1 MDPVHNPYRPGAGRR
16 PPALAGRDA
25 LLTAFDVVVRRS
37 EELGEGDRGWILNGL
52 RGVGKTVLLNELL
65 RRAGERDW
73 ITAKV
78 EAGAGESLPVALS
91 QALVRGMR
99 TATGRHP
106 ESRLRRMLG
115 VFKAFSVKADATG
128 MVSLGVEVEPIRG
141 VADSGRFAEDLA
153 ALFEVMGETAR
164 ELGIGV
170 LILVDELQEADV
182 AELAAINT
190 ALHHLGQAEMPLPL
204 MLVGAGLPSLPAQ
217 LADATSYAERLYD
230 YRPVGLLDRPAAVD
244 ALTIPTRA
252 LGVEWDAEALT
263 MAADVAGGY
272 PYFLQAIGKHVWDNA
287 ISSPIS
293 ADDVWVGLHDA
304 RREVDDGLYRSRW
317 ERATPAQ
324 RDLLRALADLAGDGP
339 ATVSAL
345 ASRMHK
351 SRASDL
357 SVARN
362 ELIKKGLVYPPER
375 GMLAFTVPGMHEFVL
390 RQDVQEVDST
400 SIRCPTVQQP
410 SRISISLVAA
420 ARRPRPAAPGAGLD
434 HGHQLDHRVAGDPER
449 GFQLAQPGSVAVGVG
464 HLERHTAIEGDGA
477 VAAEPHAR
485 RARRGDRAG
494 QHLKQRPHRRRAEAA
509 TQIPQRLVRR
519 RLAAAHGG
527 GEFGPHLA
535 VAQPGKQTQRQH
547 EIHAHRDG
555 SARNRRSVVLVS
567 ASTASTSSTGICP
580 VNSPMPGGEHR
591 GTSYGRGRGR
601 IGRRSSSVAEL
612 RSWSTVLLPAVAP
625 VSTATRGTFATP
637 APCVTLTALSQS

>member
-78 EAGAGESLPVALS
+78 EAGAGESLSMALS

-106 ESRLRRMLG
+106 EPRLRRMLG

-128 MVSLGVEVEPIRG
+128 VVSLGVEVDPIRG
-141 VADSGRFAEDLA
+141 VADSGRFADDLA

-164 ELGIGV
+164 DLGIGV
-170 LILVDELQEADV
+170 LILVDELQEAD
-182 AELAAINT
+182 ARELAAINT
-190 ALHHLGQAEMPLPL
+190 ALHHLGQGETPLPL

-244 ALTIPTRA
+244 ALTIPTHA
-252 LGVEWDAEALT
+252 LGVDWDAEALT
-263 MAADVAGGY
+263 MAAEVAGGY
-272 PYFLQAIGKHVWDNA
+272 PYLLQAIGKHVWDNA
-287 ISSPIS
+287 VSTPIS
-293 ADDVWVGLHDA
+293 ADDVRIGLHDA

-324 RDLLRALADLAGDGP
+324 RELLRALADLAGDGS

-351 SRASDL
+351 SRASNL

-375 GMLAFTVPGMHEFVL
+375 GMLAFTVPGMHDFVL
-390 RQDVQEVDST
+390 RQDVQES
-400 SIRCPTVQQP
+400 
-410 SRISISLVAA
+410 
-420 ARRPRPAAPGAGLD
+420 
-434 HGHQLDHRVAGDPER
+434 
-449 GFQLAQPGSVAVGVG
+449 
-464 HLERHTAIEGDGA
+464 
-477 VAAEPHAR
+477 
-485 RARRGDRAG
+485 
-494 QHLKQRPHRRRAEAA
+494 
-509 TQIPQRLVRR
+509 
-519 RLAAAHGG
+519 
-527 GEFGPHLA
+527 
-535 VAQPGKQTQRQH
+535 
-547 EIHAHRDG
+547 
-555 SARNRRSVVLVS
+555 
-567 ASTASTSSTGICP
+567 
-580 VNSPMPGGEHR
+580 
-591 GTSYGRGRGR
+591 
-601 IGRRSSSVAEL
+601 
-612 RSWSTVLLPAVAP
+612 
-625 VSTATRGTFATP
+625 
-637 APCVTLTALSQS
+637 